1 MKREVYFPFLRHL
14 SHEQI
19 ECSVQE
25 HPDTWKTLKNR
36 LNDTPYNC
44 LPNKRMAIKQ
54 VCCTS
59 AAKTPEVSMPLRKK
73 EQSFARIEG
82 ELLYCVSA
90 STRLW
95 SG

>member
-1 MKREVYFPFLRHL
+1 MTEGMTSAMNLGAEN
-14 SHEQI
+14 SHGAGSERSSHG
-19 ECSVQE
+19 ELTS
-25 HPDTWKTLKNR
+25 D
-36 LNDTPYNC
+36 DTPYNC

-59 AAKTPEVSMPLRKK
+59 AAKTPEVSMPLRKE